1 MVPLK
6 QIKRKLSTLKCIGY
20 RRNSTMTGPYRD
32 RDLKIR
38 ENFQVISLI
47 MYLGNLDY
55 QTIFSN
61 QGKEQNNEEISEI
74 NLKKLNIKSK

>member
-1 MVPLK
+1 MVSLK

-20 RRNSTMTGPYRD
+20 RRNSTMTGPFRD

-47 MYLGNLDY
+47 M
-55 QTIFSN
+55 
-61 QGKEQNNEEISEI
+61 
-74 NLKKLNIKSK
+74 